1 MVRVLL
7 GLSGI
12 LFLALSA
19 RAEAEK
25 SADPSLAKEVADYL
39 AETPPVAPADNT
51 FKAFWK
57 DGLRFETAD
66 KAFTAHIGGRILYD
80 GAYFGS
86 DDYGSAQKQDSWY
99 MRQLWFQADGT
110 LFTNAFYQVAIDF
123 ATGSPTLRWAMLGLK
138 NLGPVGTFSAGLFKQ
153 PFSLA
158 EMTSTRFL
166 TFMERAGP
174 TQAFVPSY
182 QDGFMLSN
190 NFLAEKRLLVAIS
203 AFKAT
208 TNGTATDNGG
218 YGVAARFAAFF
229 LEEKDSNRILHVGL
243 GYFFADTPSGTKQY
257 RARPDIGTGVRFV
270 DTGSITAE
278 DEAAYCFELLFT
290 WQRLHVQAEY
300 YWVDVNGGTD
310 PSFTGFYV
318 EVGYFLR
325 GGRVS
330 YSREKKALD
339 RPNIEDR
346 FHAGGSGAGAWQIA
360 VRYDSVDLSDSGVT
374 GGLQEAITL
383 GVNWYWNPNM
393 RVMLNVVWVDVSEG
407 GAFGEGSLTVFGTR
421 LQVDF

>member
-1 MVRVLL
+1 MVRVLS
-7 GLSGI
+7 GLFGI
-12 LFLALSA
+12 LVLALPA

-39 AETPPVAPADNT
+39 AETPPVAPGDNT

-57 DGLRFETAD
+57 NGLQLETAD
-66 KAFTAHIGGRILYD
+66 RAFTAHIGGRILYD

-86 DDYGSAQKQDSWY
+86 DDYGGAQKQDSWY
-99 MRQLWFQADGT
+99 LRQLWFQADGT
-110 LFTNAFYQVAIDF
+110 LFTDAFYQVAIDF
-123 ATGSPTLRWAMLGLK
+123 ASGSATLRWAVLGLR

-153 PFSLA
+153 PYSLA

-166 TFMERAGP
+166 TFMERAAP

-190 NFLAEKRLLVAIS
+190 NFLEDKRLLVAIS

-208 TNGTATDNGG
+208 TNGTATDNSG
-218 YGVAARFAAFF
+218 YGMAARVAAFF
-229 LEEKDSNRILHVGL
+229 LEDKDSNRILHVGL
-243 GYFFADTPSGTKQY
+243 GYFFADTPAGTKQY

-278 DEAAYCFELLFT
+278 DETGYCFELLFT

-310 PSFTGFYV
+310 PSFSGFYV

-325 GGRVS
+325 GGRVN
-330 YSREKKALD
+330 YGRDAKRLE
-339 RPNIEDR
+339 RPHIDER
-346 FHAGGSGAGAWQIA
+346 FRAGGSGAGAWQVAI
-360 VRYDSVDLSDSGVT
+360 RYDSVDLSDSGVT
-374 GGLQEAITL
+374 GGLQEAITF
-383 GVNWYWNPNM
+383 GVNWYWNPSM
-393 RVMLNVVWVDVSEG
+393 RVMFNVVWVDVSEG

-421 LQVDF
+421 FQVDF